1 MHGAVGIHSGLV
13 VGCVIIP
20 GDAEHFTQIVIEV
33 GKGGVGIHFELE
45 FDVTVAVDKD
55 KGWFD
60 VEGTKV
66 DGFTDFD
73 QVGQRYA
80 TLREIESQT
89 GYCQHK

>member
-13 VGCVIIP
+13 VGCIVVP
-20 GDAEHFTQIVIEV
+20 GDAEHFTQIVIEI

-45 FDVTVAVDKD
+45 FDVTVTVDKD

-66 DGFTDFD
+66 DSFANLD

-80 TLREIESQT
+80 TLSEMESQT
-89 GYCQHK
+89 GCCKYK